1 MESKNG
7 LSLVLAGLV
16 SLWAPVA
23 PAESQNQA
31 APTVPLPQSGVP
43 LEALQEHQPAGQ
55 RRVQSEDMN
64 RPPRPGPGGGATPL

>member
-1 MESKNG
+1 MKSKNG

-31 APTVPLPQSGVP
+31 APTVPLPQSGIP
-43 LEALQEHQPAGQ
+43 QIFTFTDLEDRAAAWDQFE
-55 RRVQSEDMN
+55 V
-64 RPPRPGPGGGATPL
+64 T